1 MRRSSSI
8 EPGPEEDF
16 AGLYARTF
24 ARVWG
29 VLGRVGIRRTAER
42 HEVAQ
47 DVYLVVHR
55 KLGSRDPR
63 VPESAW
69 VGAIAWR
76 LGLRY
81 VALRRTQKEQPM
93 DEPDFEGQAAAAG
106 PTVEEAVGGRR
117 RYHDIMG
124 SVDPDRRVVFEMHD
138 VDGHSLPEI
147 ASALGKPLG
156 TVTTRLRLAREDITA
171 IVSRMEAREAREG
184 RAPAAMLLPF
194 GLGGWAEVGRLF
206 DDPPPG
212 AREQV
217 WNGTLRGIAR
227 AAAAG
232 LLAGSGLVGKGT
244 AGALFGSGFAVGGAV
259 VAGALFALGLV
270 SPRSAPPLSIAR
282 APEMVTMAA
291 PLPPPAPPGTGSAG
305 TGRAEAPGGAPAPRV
320 VAAPTATASAP
331 AHAAPEDVID
341 PEEQRIVE
349 RAQAAFVRGNFDAAR
364 AALVEHARLFPPGH
378 AKLGAEAEHLR
389 AKLDATL
396 DGGTGASP
404 GVADGGSRSHRVFG
418 TDD

>member
-1 MRRSSSI
+1 MRRSSTI
-8 EPGPEEDF
+8 EPEPEEDF

-29 VLGRVGIRRTAER
+29 ILGRVGIRRTAER

-55 KLGSRDPR
+55 KLASRDLQ

-93 DEPDFEGQAAAAG
+93 GEPDFEGQAAAG
-106 PTVEEAVGGRR
+106 PTTKEAVGQRR

-171 IVSRMEAREAREG
+171 AVSRMEAREAREG

-212 AREQV
+212 AREQI

-232 LLAGSGLVGKGT
+232 LLTGSGLVGKGT

-270 SPRSAPPLSIAR
+270 SPRPAPPLSIAR
-282 APEMVTMAA
+282 APEMVTTAA
-291 PLPPPAPPGTGSAG
+291 PLPPPAPPTTGSAG
-305 TGRAEAPGGAPAPRV
+305 TGRTEAPGGAPAPRV
-320 VAAPTATASAP
+320 VAAPTATASTP
-331 AHAAPEDVID
+331 AHTPPGDAID

-364 AALVEHARLFPPGH
+364 AALADHARLFPAGH

-389 AKLDATL
+389 AKLDAALT
-396 DGGTGASP
+396 ASP
-404 GVADGGSRSHRVFG
+404 GVADGGNKSHRVFG